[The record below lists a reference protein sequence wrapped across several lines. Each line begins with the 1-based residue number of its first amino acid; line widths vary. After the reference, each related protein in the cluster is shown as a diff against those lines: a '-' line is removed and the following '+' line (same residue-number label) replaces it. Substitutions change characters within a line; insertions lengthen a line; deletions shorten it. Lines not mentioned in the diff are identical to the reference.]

1 MTSKLAWLVVQQLRK
16 VWVRVVA
23 YASLALVT
31 VVVAQLASGYLPS
44 GLSDR
49 LGLDA
54 ADQILSIMA
63 SSMLAVTTFSLSV
76 AVSAMAAAAQSAT
89 PRAVELLSR
98 DPTTQN
104 VLATFLGAF
113 LFSLVGLVALKAGFY
128 TQDGEFVLFAATV
141 VVIVFVVVAFLG
153 WIAHLMRFGRM
164 EDTLDR
170 VEEAASAAIALR
182 LSRPCLGG
190 TPYDDTV
197 AGQGSKIRARTVGYV
212 QHVDLEALS
221 EIARKHDTRIWL
233 QSIPGAFIHENGA
246 LAIIEIGEVD
256 EKTET
261 AIRNA
266 FTFARSRSFDQDP
279 RFGIVVLA
287 EIATR
292 ALSPAVNDP
301 GTAIDVVGRL
311 VRVLSPWRDEECET
325 ADYPEVFVPQIKT
338 KRLLHDAFIPI
349 ARSADAAFE
358 VHITIHQ
365 ALKALSSTCPRTF
378 KAPTQQISRDL
389 IDRARV
395 AGLREQEL
403 ELLRESRIP

>member
-1 MTSKLAWLVVQQLRK
+1 MTSKLAWLVLRQLRK

-31 VVVAQLASGYLPS
+31 VVVAQIASGYLPS

-49 LGLDA
+49 LGSDA
-54 ADQILSIMA
+54 VDQVLNIMA

-128 TQDGEFVLFAATV
+128 SRDGEFVLFLATV
-141 VVIVFVVVAFLG
+141 VVIFLVVLAFLR

-190 TPYDDTV
+190 SPHDE
-197 AGQGSKIRARTVGYV
+197 AMCGEGQAVRARAVGYV

-221 EIARKHDTRIWL
+221 AITREHDTRIWL
-233 QSIPGAFIHENGA
+233 RATPGAFVHEQEA
-246 LAIIEIGEVD
+246 LAIVERSTID
-256 EKTET
+256 EETEQG
-261 AIRNA
+261 IREA
-266 FTFARSRSFDQDP
+266 FTFERSRSFDQDP
-279 RFGIVVLA
+279 RFGVAVLA

-301 GTAIDVVGRL
+301 GTAVDVVGRL
-311 VRVLSPWRDEECET
+311 VRVLSPWRNEEAET
-325 ADYPEVFVPQIKT
+325 VEYPEVFVPRIAT
-338 KRLLHDAFIPI
+338 KRLLADAFVPI

-358 VHITIHQ
+358 VHMMIHQ
-365 ALKALSSTCPRTF
+365 ALRALSETCPGTF
-378 KAPTQQISRDL
+378 GQPSREMSADL
-389 IDRARV
+389 IERARD
-395 AGLREQEL
+395 AGLRDDEL
-403 ELLRESRIP
+403 QSLRDAKVQ